1 MNGLWLSIQLGIS
14 SSQLTHIFQ
23 RGWNHQPDSY
33 FSEGLKPPTRYTSY
47 NFPCACLSICL
58 FVGLSVC
65 RSPNWSTTSIEP
77 VGLVFRNTD
86 LCGSAPLWCLMG
98 CTVNVNPW
106 IAEPRSLQLDA
117 TTCKAF
123 FFVEQQLPMFFR
135 AGCTHSVFVPRLK
148 EWWWSATHIHSSL
161 WYIFVIFSILLLR
174 DIIHSGSNQFSTN
187 L

>member
-23 RGWNHQPDSY
+23 RGWNHQPDIHY
-33 FSEGLKPPTRYTSY
+33 IIFHVLV
-47 NFPCACLSICL
+47 FLSICL

-65 RSPNWSTTSIEP
+65 RSPNWSTTSTSIEP
-77 VGLVFRNTD
+77 VALVFRNAD
-86 LCGSAPLWCLMG
+86 LCGSAPPWCLMG
-98 CTVNVNPW
+98 CTVNVNPR

-161 WYIFVIFSILLLR
+161 WYIFVIFSYIF
-174 DIIHSGSNQFSTN
+174 DIITWYYSQR
-187 L
+187 